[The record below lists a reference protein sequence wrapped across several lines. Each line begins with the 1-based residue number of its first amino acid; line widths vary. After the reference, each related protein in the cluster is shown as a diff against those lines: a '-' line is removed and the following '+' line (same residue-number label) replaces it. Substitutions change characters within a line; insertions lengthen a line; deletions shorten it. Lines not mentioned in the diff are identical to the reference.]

1 MSHKRKGQ
9 MVVEAERAKHLRP
22 YLKQRFAKRERKAA
36 KEICVVEPMHIH

>member
-9 MVVEAERAKHLRP
+9 LVVEGERAKHLRP

-36 KEICVVEPMHIH
+36 KVICEIEPMVL